1 MIPLFHNMT
10 KERLFFS
17 KIQKLIEKFYERP
30 LRNDLTF
37 NEIQKISEH
46 YGCKV
51 ISGGNHMK
59 VAHIPSGTII
69 PIPRH
74 GNCVKEAYIKQL
86 CDLFDSIEPKE
97 E

>member
-1 MIPLFHNMT
+1 M
-10 KERLFFS
+10 S

-69 PIPRH
+69 PIPRLYLSH
-74 GNCVKEAYIKQL
+74 DMGTVLKKLTSNNYAICLIQ
-86 CDLFDSIEPKE
+86 
-97 E
+97 

>member
-1 MIPLFHNMT
+1 M
-10 KERLFFS
+10 S

-37 NEIQKISEH
+37 NEIQKISEY

-51 ISGGNHMK
+51 ISGGN
-59 VAHIPSGTII
+59 IPSGTII

>member
-1 MIPLFHNMT
+1 M
-10 KERLFFS
+10 S

-37 NEIQKISEH
+37 NEIQKISEY

-51 ISGGNHMK
+51 ISGENHMK